1 MESLIDS
8 SLIVDYLDHLV
19 APERRLLP
27 EAVDARLRALV
38 PVGFALAAA
47 EKTVQVIYEQ
57 ALRPADKQHAPWLER
72 VLGQL
77 EAAYGELEPLVAA
90 ANGWLGG
97 ARLLQS
103 DVTVAVAWRFTQFMT
118 AEYAPLAR
126 IDPARYPALAAHS
139 ARAEQLPPSSKRR
152 SIERGGASRRYA
164 SERGELRGSACAAP
178 LRAVRCGAVRCG
190 RPARPDRAVRRRPCD
205 SPTHVDPT
213 HGAATRRVRAT
224 PTQPPPA
231 PDDAVSRTA
240 KGVAMLPTKP

>member
-1 MESLIDS
+1 VFRHFDRFRTFSPVVKAPTLVTDDGTTLIDS
-8 SLIVDYLDHLV
+8 SLIVDYLDHCV

-27 EAVDARLRALV
+27 DAADARLRALV

-47 EKTVQVIYEQ
+47 EKTVQVVYEQ

-72 VLGQL
+72 VLSQL

-118 AEYAPLAR
+118 ADYPALAR

-139 ARAEQLPPSSKRR
+139 ARAELLPAFV
-152 SIERGGASRRYA
+152 ET
-164 SERGELRGSACAAP
+164 P
-178 LRAVRCGAVRCG
+178 L
-190 RPARPDRAVRRRPCD
+190 D
-205 SPTHVDPT
+205 
-213 HGAATRRVRAT
+213 
-224 PTQPPPA
+224 
-231 PDDAVSRTA
+231 
-240 KGVAMLPTKP
+240 

>member
-1 MESLIDS
+1 MKLIGMLDSPFVRRVAISAKLLDLPFEHESVSVFRHFDRFREINPVVKAPTLVTDDGVTLIDS

-27 EAVDARLRALV
+27 EAADARLRALV

-90 ANGWLGG
+90 ADGWLGG

-118 AEYAPLAR
+118 AEYALLAR

-139 ARAEQLPPSSKRR
+139 ARAEQLPAFV
-152 SIERGGASRRYA
+152 ET
-164 SERGELRGSACAAP
+164 P
-178 LRAVRCGAVRCG
+178 L
-190 RPARPDRAVRRRPCD
+190 D
-205 SPTHVDPT
+205 
-213 HGAATRRVRAT
+213 
-224 PTQPPPA
+224 
-231 PDDAVSRTA
+231 
-240 KGVAMLPTKP
+240 